1 MNKNTALNNR
11 YDVIIVG
18 GGPAG
23 LAAAIAAKKSGAE
36 SVLILERAKRLGGVL
51 PQCIHTGFGLHYYQ
65 EELTGP
71 EYAARFVE
79 LALNK
84 GIECR
89 TETMVIKINPD
100 QTLVTASPEDGMQV
114 LTAGA
119 VVLAMGCRERPRGVV
134 TIAGTRPSGVNT
146 AGEAQKLLNLDG
158 LHIGERIVIL
168 GSGDIGL
175 IMARRFTLE
184 GKKVLA
190 VIEKMPYPSG
200 LMRNKVQCLDDFS
213 IPLRLSHTVTK
224 ILGKNRLEA
233 VLVAKVDENFRPIA
247 GTEEKINCDTL
258 VTSVGLIPE
267 MELGRG
273 LGLVM
278 DSATSSAAVNRYGQ
292 TSLPWVFAC
301 GNLLYVHDLVDD
313 VTVESEQTGAAAAC
327 FALGK
332 PLPDDCSITTPTA
345 QESKA
350 IPPDS
355 LICTACPIGCVIT
368 VKKKD
373 AAAAMSYENA
383 EIEGSLCD
391 RGIEYAMDELINP
404 LRNYTTTVAIG
415 ADRSRRLPVR
425 TQSPVPKD
433 KVMQVMA
440 EIKSLRIDSPVRYG
454 KVLIESVADTGVAI
468 IASADSE

>member
-1 MNKNTALNNR
+1 MLNNQ

-23 LAAAIAAKKSGAE
+23 LAAAIAARKNGAA

-71 EYAARFVE
+71 EYAARFIDA
-79 LALNK
+79 ALRQ
-84 GIECR
+84 GVECR
-89 TETMVIKINPD
+89 TETTVIKINPD
-100 QTLVTASPEDGMQV
+100 RTLITASPADGMQV

-134 TIAGTRPSGVNT
+134 TIAGTRPAGVNT

-190 VIEKMPYPSG
+190 VIEKMPYLSG
-200 LMRNKVQCLDDFS
+200 LMRNKVQCLDDFF

-233 VLVAKVDENFRPIA
+233 VLVAKVDENFQPIA

-267 MELGRG
+267 MELGRE

-292 TSLPWVFAC
+292 TSLPWVFVC

-332 PLPDDCSITTPTA
+332 QLPDDCGIQTPSA
-345 QESKA
+345 QGSKS

-355 LICTACPIGCVIT
+355 LICTACPVGCVIT
-368 VKKKD
+368 VRKKD
-373 AAAAMSYENA
+373 ASADMSHENA
-383 EIEGSLCD
+383 EIEGNVCE
-391 RGIEYAMDELINP
+391 RGVEYAMDELINP
-404 LRNYTTTVAIG
+404 MRNYTTTVAMG
-415 ADRSRRLPVR
+415 SDRSRRLPVR

-440 EIKSLRIDSPVRYG
+440 EIKDLRIDLPVCHG
-454 KVLIESVADTGVAI
+454 QVLIESVAGTGVAI